1 MKRVGKA
8 LLVIA
13 CIIGIAVGGVRLVM
27 DKQVRKM
34 ATQLDAVAAVAP
46 EQVAD
51 GTYEGA
57 AETPLVKVTVEV
69 TVQAHKLKD
78 IQLLRHENG
87 QGAPAEPMIPDML
100 SRNTSEVDT
109 VSGATLSSKA
119 IRAAVRDALAEG
131 AAN

>member
-1 MKRVGKA
+1 MKRVGKT

-13 CIIGIAVGGVRLVM
+13 CVIGITVGGVRLAM
-27 DKQVRKM
+27 DRQVTKM
-34 ATQLDAVAAVAP
+34 YAQLDAVAVVAP

-51 GTYEGA
+51 GIYEGT

-87 QGAPAEPMIPDML
+87 QGAPAEAMLPDML

-119 IRAAVRDALAEG
+119 IRAAVRYALAKG
-131 AAN
+131 IAN

>member
-13 CIIGIAVGGVRLVM
+13 CIIGIAVGDVRLVM
-27 DKQVRKM
+27 DKQVEKM
-34 ATQLDAVAAVAP
+34 YKQLDAVAVVAP

-87 QGAPAEPMIPDML
+87 QGAPAEAMIPDML

-119 IRAAVRDALAEG
+119 IRAAVRDALAKG

>member
-1 MKRVGKA
+1 MKKA
-8 LLVIA
+8 GRILLVIA
-13 CIIGIAVGGVRLVM
+13 CIIGIAVSGVRLAM
-27 DKQVRKM
+27 DRQVTKM
-34 ATQLDAVAAVAP
+34 YAQLDAVAVVAP

-51 GTYEGA
+51 GIYEGT

-78 IQLLRHENG
+78 IRLLRHENG
-87 QGAPAEPMIPDML
+87 QGAPAEAMLPDML

-119 IRAAVRDALAEG
+119 IRAAVRDALAKG
-131 AAN
+131 IAN

>member
-87 QGAPAEPMIPDML
+87 QGAPAEAMIPDML
-100 SRNTSEVDT
+100 NRNTSEVDS

>member
-1 MKRVGKA
+1 MKKVGKI

-13 CIIGIAVGGVRLVM
+13 CVIGIAVGGVRLVM

-78 IQLLRHENG
+78 IRLLRHENG
-87 QGAPAEPMIPDML
+87 QGAPAEAMLPDML
-100 SRNTSEVDT
+100 SRNTSEVDP

-119 IRAAVRDALAEG
+119 IRAAVRDALAKG
-131 AAN
+131 IAN

>member
-57 AETPLVKVTVEV
+57 AETPLVKVAVEV

-87 QGAPAEPMIPDML
+87 QGAPAEAMLPDML

>member
-27 DKQVRKM
+27 DKQVWKM

-57 AETPLVKVTVEV
+57 AETPLVKVAVEV

-87 QGAPAEPMIPDML
+87 QGAPAEAMLPDML

-119 IRAAVRDALAEG
+119 IRAAVWDALAEG

>member
-34 ATQLDAVAAVAP
+34 AAQLDAVAAVAP

-87 QGAPAEPMIPDML
+87 QGAPAEAMLPDML

>member
-1 MKRVGKA
+1 MKRVGKT

-13 CIIGIAVGGVRLVM
+13 CVIGITVGGVRLAM
-27 DKQVRKM
+27 DRQVTKM
-34 ATQLDAVAAVAP
+34 YAQLDAVAVVAP

-51 GTYEGA
+51 GTYEGT

-69 TVQAHKLKD
+69 TVQKHALRE
-78 IQLLRHENG
+78 IRLLRHENG
-87 QGAPAEPMIPDML
+87 QGAPAEAMLPEML

-119 IRAAVRDALAEG
+119 IRAAVRDALAKG
-131 AAN
+131 IAN